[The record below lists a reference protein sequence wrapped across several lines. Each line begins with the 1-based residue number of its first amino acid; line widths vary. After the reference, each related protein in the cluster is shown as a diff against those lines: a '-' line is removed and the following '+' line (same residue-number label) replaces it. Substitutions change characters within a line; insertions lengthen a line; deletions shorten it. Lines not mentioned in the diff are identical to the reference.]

1 MPKYTVEVNDAS
13 GKKLSYDFDAPEGVD
28 VGKYTQTPEFQAGV
42 ADAYRAGKLR
52 PVEVRET
59 AATNNP
65 APASTGPT
73 TDTFLGGL
81 KRGVQEG
88 IAGVANIGTNIV
100 RMVGDIDDKAESFL
114 GVRPVAGSV
123 GMLFANANPRMTEAA
138 LDPVKTAKE
147 TREVQAVANS
157 YASKQLQEAMEMPE
171 PKGFL
176 ANTGQVLG
184 NVAVQAPAA
193 IGAGAALGPVGGMAA
208 LGAAGNYKGDLG
220 SAVYG
225 GTVGAATGKLN
236 VIAAPMKIGGRVLTG
251 ALTNA
256 GQEVLLNDNPTSEGI
271 AKTAAVGALFG
282 AATPKFVP
290 KDTKPKPVSTFR
302 DVPAPDGPVVVP
314 DRAVEKLQVKLTGL
328 QKKADKIALVEK
340 ERELTKLK
348 NKLTAMQKQELADA
362 RAKLAEIQQRELAEA
377 KAQLAKLEAGE
388 LEPLPVPDAVPEVT
402 ASSVNEATETAV
414 LPLTHTTERKTAALH
429 TKVKPNKLFT
439 DAKTPQK
446 LFNEPVTEP
455 SETVKLSETV
465 KPTESTA
472 STEVVLDEQMY
483 PQVKSIVEDM
493 LKKAGIP
500 YRYKSQT
507 PNEEKPITLP
517 SKRMEGSADSST
529 FSDDKH
535 TGESTFSQ
543 DNVPPQ
549 DSVPPEINWEQ
560 SVAYWKQRYG
570 IKGEP
575 PPTSKPAD
583 SIRFWG
589 EVSSKMRE
597 QAKRAKETFEAN
609 PTEENRA
616 IFLDEVEKSK
626 EAWEQMTR
634 ASTGESSAT
643 KDLRDGIDRTVT
655 KEIKPM
661 SEEEIAAQSSK
672 QGIETLDY
680 NTPPYVPRKE
690 ITAPRRIANSDDVPE
705 VEGKPPI
712 GTPTYHGFLG
722 SGAVHYYGSQV
733 AAKAAQVLGVAKQE
747 VKTGLQNMRVRA
759 NQAARNWNMVKL
771 RTALADQSAPLAESE
786 VEMGLRREYDN
797 QYPDFTTGGKAT
809 HNENSSYEA
818 RRLFDNVVRGKV
830 HNQIQE
836 FDDALKTVFDIDPD
850 LNGLRDHMLATRLKE
865 LQVRSAQSGQ
875 PNYNLPGANP
885 RTGDAGWDSA
895 RISSALKDPR
905 AGAFEQVAR
914 KARGILEAMVDEEVQ
929 LGILTPQRAAKMR
942 ADNQFYSPLFR
953 EEHYPVG
960 KSAGKSTKGK
970 KFSTDEAE
978 TFDAIDLRGSTEPV
992 KDPISAFAAKI
1003 QSRRMAIERY
1013 KVVAQYLDQ
1022 VDQYGQNGALGVGR
1036 RLPMNSQRDPNNP
1049 MHHVQKG
1056 EDIAVKFES
1065 GEPVEYAVPEDIGQA
1080 LSMGNLA
1087 ELGFFGKAMNKL
1099 GKMQTHFVTLPP
1111 TYIARN
1117 PLRDY
1122 RSAVSTSP
1130 IDYSIANS
1138 ISGLTAAL
1146 DDMFHPNSRVKA
1158 AREVGAVG
1166 GSQNVESHGYRETGT
1181 YEAPRPSLFTEPG
1194 RRLAK
1199 QELTTR
1205 PVATLYGVGKKA
1217 VKGVLVDWW
1226 NTPLTK
1232 LSQASETT
1240 TRMGLFER
1248 SGKEVDPALGRPYNP
1263 QERAFLTQNTLT
1275 DFSMRGTN
1283 ETADLAFRTI
1293 PFLRARM
1300 LGMMTNADQ
1309 TASLYATNPG
1319 QFLKTVAYMA
1329 IPAITIHAWNNSK
1342 FPEMA
1347 KKIDPEAYENADIL
1361 ILNDKVDSEGY
1372 ATGVVVIPKE
1382 GLTRSISNAITH
1394 TMNAYRDDDYDNY
1407 LRTAV
1412 KFVAE
1417 SIAPVDALNA
1427 QGEVD
1432 LGRTATSMLPPSIA
1446 AVIGATQN
1454 KDIRTGK
1461 KLFAGDT
1468 DAFSRGLYVSDT
1480 KTGKRDTS
1488 MLARTLSGAA
1498 NWAAGDMQGSD
1509 PFGMLMSPVGIEQV
1523 GRNVFGQVGVAGAKV
1538 LDPVFGSLNTKLF
1551 KGTDDYPHTY
1561 GESGKAALR
1570 MLDPKNSLGRAFL
1583 RTDTTEEDKHVK
1595 LAAGT
1600 QGTVTN
1606 SINRAAESLT
1616 NNDQFLNAGS
1626 TPEQKMSVITQTLA
1640 KHGLVSETSPLSP
1653 EVLGDVLSVVERKMS
1668 ATSMEFDSV
1677 DYTLQRLN
1685 NRGKAFFL
1693 YSLLQDPKYKPGGPK
1708 NDRLQIRVKKM
1719 TENKMITDGVLDE
1732 LTFLLEKQEQE
1743 KARPAQETQPRKL
1756 FQTPVPAPPSPLFRQ
1771 PRRIEQ
1777 PGELN

>member
-1 MPKYTVEVNDAS
+1 MPKYTVEVNDAAS
-13 GKKLSYDFDAPEGVD
+13 GKKLSYDFEAPEGVD

-42 ADAYRAGKLR
+42 ADAYRAGKLK
-52 PVEVRET
+52 PVEVPVASKPT
-59 AATNNP
+59 PDTMP
-65 APASTGPT
+65 TTTPASTGAT

-81 KRGVQEG
+81 KRGAQEG
-88 IAGVANIGTNIV
+88 LAGVAQIGTNLV

-114 GVRPVAGSV
+114 GVRPIAGSLIP
-123 GMLFANANPRMTEAA
+123 GNIGATF
-138 LDPVKTAKE
+138 DPAKVSKA
-147 TREVQAVANS
+147 TREVQSIANS
-157 YASKQLQEAMEMPE
+157 YAARKAQEAAEMPE

-193 IGAGAALGPVGGMAA
+193 IGVGAALGPVGGMAA

-251 ALTNA
+251 ALTNV
-256 GQEVLLNDNPTSEGI
+256 GQEVLLNDKPTGEGL
-271 AKTAAVGALFG
+271 ARTAAVGALFG
-282 AATPKFVP
+282 AATPGMFKREAG
-290 KDTKPKPVSTFR
+290 KKPVSKFR
-302 DVPAPDGPVVVP
+302 NVASQDTTPAAPTAVVTDTAPATDTTPAPP
-314 DRAVEKLQVKLTGL
+314 ATASEVKLVDV
-328 QKKADKIALVEK
+328 KAD
-340 ERELTKLK
+340 
-348 NKLTAMQKQELADA
+348 
-362 RAKLAEIQQRELAEA
+362 
-377 KAQLAKLEAGE
+377 
-388 LEPLPVPDAVPEVT
+388 
-402 ASSVNEATETAV
+402 SSA
-414 LPLTHTTERKTAALH
+414 
-429 TKVKPNKLFT
+429 
-439 DAKTPQK
+439 
-446 LFNEPVTEP
+446 
-455 SETVKLSETV
+455 
-465 KPTESTA
+465 STA
-472 STEVVLDEQMY
+472 S
-483 PQVKSIVEDM
+483 
-493 LKKAGIP
+493 
-500 YRYKSQT
+500 
-507 PNEEKPITLP
+507 
-517 SKRMEGSADSST
+517 
-529 FSDDKH
+529 
-535 TGESTFSQ
+535 
-543 DNVPPQ
+543 
-549 DSVPPEINWEQ
+549 
-560 SVAYWKQRYG
+560 
-570 IKGEP
+570 
-575 PPTSKPAD
+575 
-583 SIRFWG
+583 
-589 EVSSKMRE
+589 
-597 QAKRAKETFEAN
+597 
-609 PTEENRA
+609 
-616 IFLDEVEKSK
+616 
-626 EAWEQMTR
+626 
-634 ASTGESSAT
+634 
-643 KDLRDGIDRTVT
+643 
-655 KEIKPM
+655 
-661 SEEEIAAQSSK
+661 
-672 QGIETLDY
+672 
-680 NTPPYVPRKE
+680 
-690 ITAPRRIANSDDVPE
+690 
-705 VEGKPPI
+705 
-712 GTPTYHGFLG
+712 FLG
-722 SGAVHYYGSQV
+722 SGAAHHYGSQV

-759 NQAARNWNMVKL
+759 NQAAHNWNMVKL
-771 RTALADQSAPLAESE
+771 RTALADQSAPLAEAE
-786 VEMGLRREYDN
+786 VKMGLRREYDN
-797 QYPDFTTGGKAT
+797 QYPDFTTGGKAPQ
-809 HNENSSYEA
+809 NENSSYEA

-830 HNQIQE
+830 HNRIQE
-836 FDDALKTVFDIDPD
+836 FDDVLKTVHDIDPSLD
-850 LNGLRDHMLATRLKE
+850 GLREHMLATRLKE
-865 LQVRSAQSGQ
+865 LQLRSAQSGQ
-875 PNYNLPGANP
+875 SNYDLPGPNS

-895 RISSALKDPR
+895 RISAALNDPR
-905 AGAFEQVAR
+905 AGAFEQVTR
-914 KARGILEAMVDEEVQ
+914 QARGILEAMVDEEVQ

-953 EEHYPVG
+953 EEYYPVG
-960 KSAGKSTKGK
+960 KSVSKGAKGK

-1003 QSRRMAIERY
+1003 QSRRLAIERY
-1013 KVVAQYLDQ
+1013 KVVSQYLDQ
-1022 VDQYGQNGALGVGR
+1022 VDQYGQNEALGVGR
-1036 RLPMNSQRDPNNP
+1036 RLPMTSQRDPKNP

-1056 EDIAVKFES
+1056 EDVAVKFEN

-1087 ELGFFGKAMNKL
+1087 ELGFFGKAMNRL
-1099 GKMQTHFVTLPP
+1099 GKTQTHFVTLPP

-1122 RSAVSTSP
+1122 RSAISTSP
-1130 IDYSIANS
+1130 VDYSVANS

-1146 DDMFHPNSRVKA
+1146 DDMFHPNARVKA
-1158 AREVGAVG
+1158 AREAGAVG

-1199 QELTTR
+1199 QEFAAR
-1205 PVATLYGVGKKA
+1205 PIGTLYGAGKKA

-1248 SGKEVDPALGRPYNP
+1248 SGKEVDPALGRPYNL

-1275 DFSMRGTN
+1275 DFSMRGTS
-1283 ETADLAFRTI
+1283 EAADLAFRTI

-1372 ATGVVVIPKE
+1372 ATGVIVIPKE

-1417 SIAPVDALNA
+1417 SIVPVDTFNA
-1427 QGEVD
+1427 QGEIEP
-1432 LGRTATSMLPPSIA
+1432 GRTATSMLPPSIA

-1488 MLARTLSGAA
+1488 MLARTASGAA
-1498 NWAAGDMQGSD
+1498 NWALGDMQGND

-1523 GRNVFGQVGVAGAKV
+1523 GRNVVGQVGIAGAKV
-1538 LDPVFGSLNTKLF
+1538 LDPVFGSVNKKLF

-1561 GESGKAALR
+1561 RESGKAALR

-1583 RTDTTEEDKHVK
+1583 RTDTADEDKHVK

-1600 QGTVTN
+1600 QGSVTN

-1616 NNDQFLNAGS
+1616 NNDQFLNPSG
-1626 TPEQKMSVITQTLA
+1626 TPEQKMSVITQTLTN
-1640 KHGLVSETSPLSP
+1640 HGLVSETSPLSP
-1653 EVLGDVLSVVERKMS
+1653 EILGDVLSVVERKMS

-1693 YSLLQDPKYKPGGPK
+1693 YSLLQDPKYKPGGSK
-1708 NDRLQIRVKKM
+1708 NDRLQVRVKKM
-1719 TENKMITDGVLDE
+1719 VENKMVTDGVLDE
-1732 LTFLLEKQEQE
+1732 LTFLMEKQERE
-1743 KARPAQETQPRKL
+1743 KAQAAGQAAGQGQPAQQQTPKL
-1756 FQTPVPAPPSPLFRQ
+1756 FQSPAPSPLFRQ
-1771 PRRIEQ
+1771 PGRSVSGQ
-1777 PGELN
+1777 NPGELN

>member
-42 ADAYRAGKLR
+42 ADAYRNGKLK
-52 PVEVRET
+52 PVEARET
-59 AATNNP
+59 AATNSP
-65 APASTGPT
+65 APGSTGPT

-138 LDPVKTAKE
+138 LDPIKTAKE

-157 YASKQLQEAMEMPE
+157 YAEKKAKEAAAMPE

-193 IGAGAALGPVGGMAA
+193 IGASATLGPVGGMAA

-225 GTVGAATGKLN
+225 GTVGAVTGKLN

-256 GQEVLLNDNPTSEGI
+256 GQEVLLNDNPTGEGI

-314 DRAVEKLQVKLTGL
+314 DRLVEKLQVKLTGL

-340 ERELTKLK
+340 ERELAKLK

-362 RAKLAEIQQRELAEA
+362 RAKLAEIQQKELADA
-377 KAQLAKLEAGE
+377 RAQLAKLEAGE
-388 LEPLPVPDAVPEVT
+388 LEPLPVPDAVPEAT
-402 ASSVNEATETAV
+402 ASVDTTPAT
-414 LPLTHTTERKTAALH
+414 
-429 TKVKPNKLFT
+429 
-439 DAKTPQK
+439 
-446 LFNEPVTEP
+446 VTEP
-455 SETVKLSETV
+455 APVPVSDASAKAPEAVVESPM
-465 KPTESTA
+465 KPTETKPVDVETGSSASTA
-472 STEVVLDEQMY
+472 S
-483 PQVKSIVEDM
+483 
-493 LKKAGIP
+493 
-500 YRYKSQT
+500 
-507 PNEEKPITLP
+507 
-517 SKRMEGSADSST
+517 
-529 FSDDKH
+529 
-535 TGESTFSQ
+535 
-543 DNVPPQ
+543 
-549 DSVPPEINWEQ
+549 
-560 SVAYWKQRYG
+560 
-570 IKGEP
+570 
-575 PPTSKPAD
+575 
-583 SIRFWG
+583 
-589 EVSSKMRE
+589 
-597 QAKRAKETFEAN
+597 
-609 PTEENRA
+609 
-616 IFLDEVEKSK
+616 
-626 EAWEQMTR
+626 
-634 ASTGESSAT
+634 
-643 KDLRDGIDRTVT
+643 
-655 KEIKPM
+655 
-661 SEEEIAAQSSK
+661 
-672 QGIETLDY
+672 
-680 NTPPYVPRKE
+680 
-690 ITAPRRIANSDDVPE
+690 
-705 VEGKPPI
+705 
-712 GTPTYHGFLG
+712 FLG
-722 SGAVHYYGSQV
+722 SGAAYHYGSQA

-771 RTALADQSAPLAESE
+771 RTALADQSAPLAEAE
-786 VEMGLRREYDN
+786 VDMGLRKKYGN
-797 QYPDFTTGGKAT
+797 QYPDFTTGGKAPQ
-809 HNENSSYEA
+809 NENSSYEA
-818 RRLFDNVVRGKV
+818 RRLVDNVVRGKV
-830 HNQIQE
+830 HNHIQE

-905 AGAFEQVAR
+905 AGIFEQVTR

-960 KSAGKSTKGK
+960 KSTSKGTKGK

-1056 EDIAVKFES
+1056 EDVAVKFES
-1065 GEPVEYAVPEDIGQA
+1065 GESVEYAVPEDIGQA

-1122 RSAVSTSP
+1122 RSAVGTSP
-1130 IDYSIANS
+1130 VDYSIANS

-1146 DDMFHPNSRVKA
+1146 DDMFHPNARVKA

-1199 QELTTR
+1199 QELATR
-1205 PVATLYGVGKKA
+1205 PVATLYGAGKKA

-1248 SGKEVDPALGRPYNP
+1248 SGQKIDPALGRPYNP

-1347 KKIDPEAYENADIL
+1347 KNIDPEAYENADIL

-1394 TMNAYRDDDYDNY
+1394 TMNAYRDNDYDNY

-1551 KGTDDYPHTY
+1551 KGTNDYPHTY
-1561 GESGKAALR
+1561 RESGKAALR

-1616 NNDQFLNAGS
+1616 NNDQFLNADS

-1693 YSLLQDPKYKPGGPK
+1693 YSLLRDPKYKPGGPK

-1719 TENKMITDGVLDE
+1719 TENKMLTDGVLDE
-1732 LTFLLEKQEQE
+1732 LTFLLEKQERE
-1743 KARPAQETQPRKL
+1743 KARPAQEVQPRKL

-1771 PRRIEQ
+1771 PGQTGQ